1 MGGGATHSATAALS
15 ANCVRE
21 LCVRKKKKEQ
31 DNLSKKALPTFFP
44 PPRSGIISLPCSSF
58 RQCPSQT
65 ENGFFHR
72 KKKTRRCYFAPFSR
86 PSRLRGGGGANN
98 ASNWF
103 CLQDR
108 EGEGEI
114 KLTWFLSDALNETVD
129 DLEVERKMPEDAE
142 IARCPQAKQKAKIPL
157 VAEER
162 KRERV

>member
-1 MGGGATHSATAALS
+1 MGGGATHSATAPLS

-21 LCVRKKKKEQ
+21 RCVRKKKR
-31 DNLSKKALPTFFP
+31 SKIIYQKSPAYLFP

-114 KLTWFLSDALNETVD
+114 KLTCFLSDALNETVD
-129 DLEVERKMPEDAE
+129 DLEVGRKMPEDAE

-162 KRERV
+162 KRELV